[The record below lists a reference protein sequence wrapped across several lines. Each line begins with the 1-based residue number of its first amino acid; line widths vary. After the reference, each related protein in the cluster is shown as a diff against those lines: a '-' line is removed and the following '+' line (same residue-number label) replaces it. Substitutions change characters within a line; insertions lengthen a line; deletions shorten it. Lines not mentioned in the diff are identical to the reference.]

1 MTLVSNIVESQ
12 EQSAENMK
20 NSKTNLYLFQFS
32 FLYGNEIYLPYSVGA
47 LWAYA
52 RTFPEINKNI
62 EKKNFVILREQ
73 PADIVERLENPGIA
87 AFSTYVWNFEMSVA
101 VARLIKERYP
111 NCLIIF
117 GGPQIPDSIRLE
129 DFFERYPF
137 IDIVVHGEGEITFSE
152 ILLAYINGGDFK
164 TIPGLTYH
172 GFTTEI
178 RTRVRDLNIF
188 PSPYLTGVFDELLTL
203 PYHYQTVWETDRGCP
218 YACTFCDWGSMTAQ
232 KMFQF
237 DDDRIYK
244 EMELFAEMKISHVYM
259 GNANFGIFP
268 RDVEIARRIA
278 EINEK
283 HSGYPQKIRVNF
295 AKNDAERVF
304 EIAKIFNKQ
313 KMDKGITLSVQSMDP
328 ETLVTIK
335 RSNLKFDTLS
345 SFVKK
350 YEEEGIDTVVEIIV
364 GLPGETYKT
373 FKDGIES
380 LLDASAHNSLWIY
393 RCTVLPNAPMNYKE
407 YREKHQIKT
416 IRTPIELNHT
426 VPGLDPVQEYE
437 ETIWETAT
445 LPQADVIRTLVL
457 AWAVQTFH
465 ALGLLE
471 AVAIYANK
479 LNNVKYT
486 NFYERLI
493 EYAEQNPKTSLGQ
506 EYLAIKEK
514 IENAIKNGGSWESI
528 VPEYNE
534 QTWALEEASYLH
546 FMLQLRTFF
555 SEINGFLD
563 FLQKSEGFTFDLE
576 TLSDVLKYQ
585 EAVIVRDKNT
595 GVTELKVGSSIH
607 SFFRGAVMGHDEKLQ
622 KGNYLIKITDVHD
635 FNGDKNRYATE
646 VVFWGRRGGK
656 SLHQKVEEVSMQ
668 PVIKQK

>member
-1 MTLVSNIVESQ
+1 
-12 EQSAENMK
+12 
-20 NSKTNLYLFQFS
+20 
-32 FLYGNEIYLPYSVGA
+32 
-47 LWAYA
+47 
-52 RTFPEINKNI
+52 
-62 EKKNFVILREQ
+62 
-73 PADIVERLENPGIA
+73 
-87 AFSTYVWNFEMSVA
+87 
-101 VARLIKERYP
+101 
-111 NCLIIF
+111 
-117 GGPQIPDSIRLE
+117 
-129 DFFERYPF
+129 
-137 IDIVVHGEGEITFSE
+137 
-152 ILLAYINGGDFK
+152 
-164 TIPGLTYH
+164 
-172 GFTTEI
+172 
-178 RTRVRDLNIF
+178 
-188 PSPYLTGVFDELLTL
+188 
-203 PYHYQTVWETDRGCP
+203 
-218 YACTFCDWGSMTAQ
+218 
-232 KMFQF
+232 
-237 DDDRIYK
+237 
-244 EMELFAEMKISHVYM
+244 
-259 GNANFGIFP
+259 
-268 RDVEIARRIA
+268 
-278 EINEK
+278 
-283 HSGYPQKIRVNF
+283 
-295 AKNDAERVF
+295 
-304 EIAKIFNKQ
+304 
-313 KMDKGITLSVQSMDP
+313 MDKGISLSVQSMDP
-328 ETLVTIK
+328 ETLTSIK

-380 LLDASAHNSLWIY
+380 LLGASAHNSLWIY

-407 YREKHQIKT
+407 YKEKHQIKT

-479 LNNVKYT
+479 LNNVRYT
-486 NFYERLI
+486 TFYERLI

-534 QTWALEEASYLH
+534 QTWALEEASYLR

-563 FLQKSEGFTFDLE
+563 FLQRSEGFTFDLE
-576 TLSDVLKYQ
+576 TLPDVLKYQ

-595 GVTELKVGSSIH
+595 GVTELKVGSSVH

-656 SLHQKVEEVSMQ
+656 SLHQKVEEISMQ
-668 PVIKQK
+668 PEIKQR

>member
-1 MTLVSNIVESQ
+1 MTLVSNMTGSQ
-12 EQSAENMK
+12 NQPSENMI

-52 RTFPEINKNI
+52 RTFPEINKHI
-62 EKKNFVILREQ
+62 VKKNFVILREQ
-73 PADIVERLENPGIA
+73 PTDIVERLDNPGIA

-101 VARLIKERYP
+101 VARLIKEHYP
-111 NCLIIF
+111 NCFIIF

-137 IDIVVHGEGEITFSE
+137 IDIAVHGEGEVTFSE

-164 TIPGLTYH
+164 TIPGLTYR

-178 RTRVRDLNIF
+178 RTRVRDLNTF

-283 HSGYPQKIRVNF
+283 HGGYPQKIRVNF

-380 LLDASAHNSLWIY
+380 LLGASAHNSLWIY
-393 RCTVLPNAPMNYKE
+393 RCTVLPNAPMNYTE
-407 YREKHQIKT
+407 YKKKHGIKT

-479 LNNVKYT
+479 LNNIKYT
-486 NFYERLI
+486 TFYECLI
-493 EYAEQNPKTSLGQ
+493 EYAEHNPKTSLGQ
-506 EYLAIKEK
+506 EYLAIKDK

-534 QTWALEEASYLH
+534 QTWALEEASYLR
-546 FMLQLRTFF
+546 FMLQSRTFF

-563 FLQKSEGFTFDLE
+563 FLQKSEGFTFDSE
-576 TLSDVLKYQ
+576 TLSDFLKYQ
-585 EAVIVRDKNT
+585 EAAIVRAENT
-595 GVTELKVGSSIH
+595 GVTELKVGSSVH
-607 SFFRGAVMGHDEKLQ
+607 SFFRNAMMGHDEKLQ
-622 KGNYLIKITDVHD
+622 KGNYLIRITDVHD
-635 FNGDKNRYATE
+635 FDGDKNRYATE
-646 VVFWGRRGGK
+646 IVFWGRRGGK
-656 SLHQKVEEVSMQ
+656 SLHQKVEEISMQ
-668 PVIKQK
+668 PEIKQK

>member
-1 MTLVSNIVESQ
+1 MTLVSNIIESKKR
-12 EQSAENMK
+12 SAENMK

-52 RTFPEINKNI
+52 HTFPEINKHI
-62 EKKNFVILREQ
+62 VKKNFVILREQ
-73 PADIVERLENPGIA
+73 PTDIVERLENPGIA

-111 NCLIIF
+111 NCFIIF

-137 IDIVVHGEGEITFSE
+137 IDVAVHGEGEVTFSE
-152 ILLAYINGGDFK
+152 ILLAHINGGDFK

-172 GFTTEI
+172 GFTTEM
-178 RTRVRDLNIF
+178 RTRVRDLNTF

-283 HSGYPQKIRVNF
+283 HGGYPQKIRVNF

-380 LLDASAHNSLWIY
+380 LLGASAHNSLWIY
-393 RCTVLPNAPMNYKE
+393 RCTVLPNAPMNYTE
-407 YREKHQIKT
+407 YKKKHGIKT

-479 LNNVKYT
+479 LNNIKYT
-486 NFYERLI
+486 TFYERLI
-493 EYAEQNPKTSLGQ
+493 EYAEHNPKTSLGQ
-506 EYLAIKEK
+506 EYLAIKDK

-534 QTWALEEASYLH
+534 QTWALEEASYLR

-563 FLQKSEGFTFDLE
+563 FLQKSEGFTFDSE
-576 TLSDVLKYQ
+576 TLSDFLKYQ
-585 EAVIVRDKNT
+585 EAAIVRAENT
-595 GVTELKVGSSIH
+595 GVTELKVGSSVH
-607 SFFRGAVMGHDEKLQ
+607 SFFRNAMMGHDEKLQ
-622 KGNYLIKITDVHD
+622 KGNYLIKITDTHD

-646 VVFWGRRGGK
+646 IVFWGRRGGK
-656 SLHQKVEEVSMQ
+656 SLHQKVEEISMQ
-668 PVIKQK
+668 PEIKQK